1 MIKHIFSAH
10 RYRLKLSRHFSLQA
24 NGPIQSFFVNKL
36 LFEFIKHSPA
46 RDRAPFQLAWG
57 MLSKESAREL
67 HNKIQ
72 RLIDE
77 YLQIAEHDRRIPVED
92 KLTSSLFIM
101 FHEDMEPELFKKQW
115 KTPD

>member
-1 MIKHIFSAH
+1 MIKHILPAN